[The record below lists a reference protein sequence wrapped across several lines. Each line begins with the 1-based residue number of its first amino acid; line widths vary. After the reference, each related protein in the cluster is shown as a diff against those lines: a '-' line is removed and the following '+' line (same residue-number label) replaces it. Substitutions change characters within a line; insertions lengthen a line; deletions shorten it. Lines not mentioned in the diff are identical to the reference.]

1 MKRIVCLLLFIV
13 PVLNLFSQVQPK
25 KPVQSIDGNDVQ
37 DVIENNAQQT
47 ESETFDYDASI
58 DELENFK
65 NHPINLN
72 TADAKT
78 LDDLPI
84 LNAQQISNL
93 LNHIAD
99 NGKLISVFE
108 LQAVP
113 GFDLQLI
120 NRLLP
125 YVQVDNDVKEEHF
138 TIKQLFSKGSFV
150 FVSRYKQVIENSAGY
165 QRSDGS
171 GYLGKPFGLF
181 ARFRYTY
188 GNKLSYGITVEK
200 DAGELFF
207 KGSNKKGFD
216 YYSGHLFLRNFKN
229 LKALALGDYEVR
241 LGQGLI
247 MWSGFGMRKSPMVMH
262 VKREGMTLRPYTSV
276 NEFNFMRGGAFTI
289 GVKGFEVTSFAS
301 FKQVDA
307 NSVHLVDSTSN
318 SEVLFLAVLESGYH
332 RTQNEI
338 DDRNALKQINAGG
351 NISYT
356 RRKWHV
362 GLNAVYT
369 RFLGTYQRTLAPYS
383 LFDFSRAQ
391 LLNASVD
398 YHWVIRNFQFFG
410 EEAISDN
417 KGYGFLNGVMVSL
430 DKNVD
435 FSILHRYYS
444 RNFQTLYAN
453 AFAEASRPQNENGLY
468 LGITVRAIPMLR
480 FDGYFDLYM
489 SKWLKYLTDG
499 PSWGSDNFLQAT
511 FAPNKKMEMYLRYRF
526 ELKKKNQ
533 PDNEEAFDY
542 LVNENKQSL
551 RFNTKYKVSD
561 AVTLSNR
568 IEWVNYHI
576 GNFKPENGFMIYQ
589 DISYKMLS
597 VPVSFN
603 ARFDIFKT
611 SSYNTRI
618 YTYENDVLYSFS
630 IPAVS
635 GNGMRYYLTVR
646 YAATRNLDF
655 WVRFAQTQMFDAKII
670 GSGLDMINANHK
682 SEIKVQMRL
691 KF

>member
-1 MKRIVCLLLFIV
+1 
-13 PVLNLFSQVQPK
+13 
-25 KPVQSIDGNDVQ
+25 
-37 DVIENNAQQT
+37 
-47 ESETFDYDASI
+47 
-58 DELENFK
+58 
-65 NHPINLN
+65 
-72 TADAKT
+72 
-78 LDDLPI
+78 
-84 LNAQQISNL
+84 
-93 LNHIAD
+93 
-99 NGKLISVFE
+99 
-108 LQAVP
+108 
-113 GFDLQLI
+113 
-120 NRLLP
+120 
-125 YVQVDNDVKEEHF
+125 
-138 TIKQLFSKGSFV
+138 
-150 FVSRYKQVIENSAGY
+150 
-165 QRSDGS
+165 
-171 GYLGKPFGLF
+171 
-181 ARFRYTY
+181 
-188 GNKLSYGITVEK
+188 
-200 DAGELFF
+200 
-207 KGSNKKGFD
+207 
-216 YYSGHLFLRNFKN
+216 
-229 LKALALGDYEVR
+229 
-241 LGQGLI
+241 
-247 MWSGFGMRKSPMVMH
+247 
-262 VKREGMTLRPYTSV
+262 
-276 NEFNFMRGGAFTI
+276 
-289 GVKGFEVTSFAS
+289 
-301 FKQVDA
+301 
-307 NSVHLVDSTSN
+307 
-318 SEVLFLAVLESGYH
+318 
-332 RTQNEI
+332 
-338 DDRNALKQINAGG
+338 
-351 NISYT
+351 
-356 RRKWHV
+356 
-362 GLNAVYT
+362 
-369 RFLGTYQRTLAPYS
+369 
-383 LFDFSRAQ
+383 
-391 LLNASVD
+391 
-398 YHWVIRNFQFFG
+398 
-410 EEAISDN
+410 
-417 KGYGFLNGVMVSL
+417 
-430 DKNVD
+430 
-435 FSILHRYYS
+435 
-444 RNFQTLYAN
+444 
-453 AFAEASRPQNENGLY
+453 
-468 LGITVRAIPMLR
+468 MLR

-635 GNGMRYYLTVR
+635 GNGMRYYFTVR